1 MARATTVS
9 NMYGNKI
16 KKLERKE
23 KKKEKEKK
31 AEPNCD
37 AQKER
42 VGSLAVMPKRNIL
55 RTSIALAT

>member
-9 NMYGNKI
+9 NLYGN
-16 KKLERKE
+16 L
-23 KKKEKEKK
+23 KKKKK
-31 AEPNCD
+31 KKSEPNCD

-55 RTSIALAT
+55 QTSIALAT